1 MNNDYKTKRTMY
13 GILTLLSAILF
24 ISPVD
29 LMSGMQIDDIAYI
42 LTGII
47 STILQFKAMKPDY
60 KEADN

>member
-47 STILQFKAMKPDY
+47 SAILQFKAMKPDY